1 MNMEK
6 LKQEAIE
13 TYGVKNEYLVEE
25 FAKCLRNYYRG
36 LFSQADLDFATND
49 ILTDYTGDHMD
60 INVSIIYACAN
71 VIHKEAIRT
80 GYAKE
85 QGYDINLIKQTLHKI
100 FDNIEVV
107 NIYRKNGELQLAD
120 YTINRAN
127 MWEVCRDGLY
137 PIPVKYIQ

>member
-6 LKQEAIE
+6 LKQEAVE
-13 TYGVKNEYLVEE
+13 TYGIKNEYLVEE

-49 ILTDYTGDHMD
+49 ILTDYAHAHMD
-60 INVSIIYACAN
+60 KNVSIFHACAD
-71 VIHKEAIRT
+71 VVHKETIRP
-80 GYAKE
+80 GYAE
-85 QGYDINLIKQTLHKI
+85 ANDYNMDLIRHALHLI